1 MGGRGSSLVT
11 HASYESRRREIDIG
25 DGLSRE
31 RTRERGARDRRER
44 GGRILRRLRL
54 CVLTTRSRSHQ
65 RQRACATRAGRLF
78 FTPKRLLDGLSRHNI
93 GNIASRVKL
102 QSPNRVSA
110 RRSLESRLLTRDSRV
125 TAHASPHA
133 RRARGRAR
141 YNLFACAVAHI
152 ICLRLRINHNAFLS
166 YSRA

>member
-1 MGGRGSSLVT
+1 MAGVGGRGSSLVT
-11 HASYESRRREIDIG
+11 HASYESRRREFEIG

-78 FTPKRLLDGLSRHNI
+78 FTPKRLLDGLSRHNKLI
-93 GNIASRVKL
+93 SLLVSNSNPRIVCPRAAHSSLDSSHGTHASRL
-102 QSPNRVSA
+102 TPHRTLDA
-110 RRSLESRLLTRDSRV
+110 RAGARATIYLLVRLRI
-125 TAHASPHA
+125 
-133 RRARGRAR
+133 
-141 YNLFACAVAHI
+141 LFACGCA
-152 ICLRLRINHNAFLS
+152 
-166 YSRA
+166 